1 MMHHIDN
8 ETLIDY
14 MHGALPPQADA
25 SVYAHMEACADCR
38 AQFDAEAALTEMLRS
53 YAAATEREFPST
65 LKAQI
70 WSRVRSGQ
78 PSFWSRLRAS
88 VRPAMLVPAAAV
100 LAVAAYFGNT
110 LLSPQ
115 APPSIE
121 AAYYLQDHA
130 ALNTTVPFSD
140 RNSSTPVDLQDGAM
154 MAPSEETAVNVE
166 PASYTADAGQ

>member
-1 MMHHIDN
+1 MMQHIDN

-25 SVYAHMEACADCR
+25 AVYAHMETCAQCR
-38 AQFDAEAALTEMLRS
+38 EQFEAEAALTEMLHS
-53 YAAATEREFPST
+53 YAAATERDFPST
-65 LKAQI
+65 LKAEI
-70 WSRVRSGQ
+70 WSRVRSAQ
-78 PSFWSRLRAS
+78 PSFWSRVRDNL
-88 VRPAMLVPAAAV
+88 RPAVFVPVAAA
-100 LAVAAYFGNT
+100 LALAAYFGST
-110 LLSPQ
+110 LLSPH

-140 RNSSTPVDLQDGAM
+140 RNSSTPVDLQNGAM
-154 MAPSEETAVNVE
+154 IAPSEETAVNVQ